1 MLELADKDIKAI
13 IIMHSKKIEE
23 RLKILYGHME
33 NIKKNIKLLEMKT
46 AMSEMKNTL
55 DR

>member
-33 NIKKNIKLLEMKT
+33 NIYLKNQTSRDENCNVWDEKYT
-46 AMSEMKNTL
+46 G
-55 DR
+55 

>member
-33 NIKKNIKLLEMKT
+33 NIKKNQTSRDE
-46 AMSEMKNTL
+46 NCNV
-55 DR
+55 